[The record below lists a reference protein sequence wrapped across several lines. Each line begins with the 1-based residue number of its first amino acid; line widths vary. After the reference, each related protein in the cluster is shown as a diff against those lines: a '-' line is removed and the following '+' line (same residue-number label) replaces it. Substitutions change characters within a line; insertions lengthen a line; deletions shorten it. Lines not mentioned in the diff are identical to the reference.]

1 MTERNDGSGAFAGR
15 KLNRRDF
22 LKMSGAGLAGA
33 ALLGASGCGGGGA
46 GSGNTVFSMGPDDPN
61 KTYTKLVEKFNKQH
75 KGEFQVTIREMPADT
90 GAYFDKLRT
99 EFQAGGGEID
109 VIGGDVIWPI
119 QFAAQ
124 GWVQDLSDKFPASEQ
139 NKFLP
144 GPIEASTYEGAIY
157 AVPWFEDAGV
167 LYSRSDLLEKAGYS
181 APPKTW
187 DELKEMAL
195 KISQDEGIPNGFVF
209 QGKNYEG
216 GVCDALEYIRTHGGD
231 ILSNVTSGKVII
243 DSPEATAGLE
253 TYHSMITDGVA
264 PKAVA
269 NYDETTSVPVFGN
282 GEAVFLREWP
292 GTYGD
297 IAGGAYKIK
306 ADQVTVSPIPV
317 ASGNESSST
326 LGGWTFMINAQSD
339 LQDEAWEFVKFMS
352 SYESFKFRAVN
363 GGYIS
368 ARKAILDDPA
378 VQEAIPTVKLAK
390 DVLLEYAT
398 SRPVTQY
405 YGDMSLEMQ
414 EQFNNALT
422 GDTSPQQAVETLQKS
437 LSSIMQQ
444 AE

>member
-1 MTERNDGSGAFAGR
+1 MTNKREGMVTTTRQ
-15 KLNRRDF
+15 KINRRDF
-22 LKMSGAGLAGA
+22 LKLGGAGLAGA
-33 ALLGASGCGGGGA
+33 ALLGVAGCGGGGA
-46 GSGNTVFSMGPDDPN
+46 GSGNLIFSMGPDDPN
-61 KTYTKLVEKFNKQH
+61 KTVTRLIEKFNQQN
-75 KGEFQVTIREMPADT
+75 KGEFQVTYRLMPADT
-90 GAYFDKLRT
+90 GQYFDKLRT
-99 EFQAGGGEID
+99 EFQAGGGDID
-109 VIGGDVIWPI
+109 VMGADVIWPI

-124 GWVQDLSDKFPASEQ
+124 GWLKDLSEDFPESEQ
-139 NKFLP
+139 QKFLP
-144 GPIEASTYEGAIY
+144 APLAASTYEGGVY
-157 AVPWFEDAGV
+157 AVPWYEDAGL
-167 LYSRSDLLEKAGYS
+167 LYYRKDLLEQSGFS

-187 DELKEMAL
+187 DELKEMA
-195 KISQDEGIPNGFVF
+195 QTVTEQTGTPNGFVF
-209 QGKNYEG
+209 QGANYEG
-216 GVCDALEYIRTHGGD
+216 GVCNALEYIRTHGGD
-231 ILSNVTSGKVII
+231 VLENVTSGKVII
-243 DSPEATAGLE
+243 DSPEAAAGLE
-253 TYHSMITDGVA
+253 TYHSMIADGVA
-264 PKAVA
+264 PQAVL
-269 NYDETTSVPVFGN
+269 NYTETTSVPVFGN

>member
-1 MTERNDGSGAFAGR
+1 MTERNDGSGAFAGG

-46 GSGNTVFSMGPDDPN
+46 GSGNIVFSMGPDDPN

-75 KGEFQVTIREMPADT
+75 KGEYQVTIREMPADT

-231 ILSNVTSGKVII
+231 VLSNVTSGKVII

>member
-46 GSGNTVFSMGPDDPN
+46 GSGNIVFSMGPDDPN

-75 KGEFQVTIREMPADT
+75 KGEYQVTIREMPADT

-231 ILSNVTSGKVII
+231 VLSNVTSGKVII

>member
-1 MTERNDGSGAFAGR
+1 MTERNEGSGVSTGR
-15 KLNRRDF
+15 KLNRREF
-22 LKMSGAGLAGA
+22 LKMGGAGLAGA
-33 ALLGASGCGGGGA
+33 TLLGASGCGGGGG
-46 GSGNTVFSMGPDDPN
+46 GSGNITFSMGPDDPN
-61 KTYTKLVEKFNKQH
+61 KTYTKLIDKFNKQH
-75 KGEFQVTIREMPADT
+75 KGEFQVTLREMPADT

-124 GWVQDLSDKFPASEQ
+124 GWVQDLSENFPASEQ

-144 GPIEASTYEGAIY
+144 APVQASTYEGAIY
-157 AVPWFEDAGV
+157 AVPWFEDAGL
-167 LYSRSDLLEKAGYS
+167 LYSRSDLLEQAGYS
-181 APPKTW
+181 APPETW

-195 KISQDEGIPNGFVF
+195 KISQDAGIPNGFVF

-231 ILSNVTSGKVII
+231 VLSNVTSGKVII
-243 DSPEATAGLE
+243 DSPEAVAGLE

-282 GEAVFLREWP
+282 GESVFLREWP

-326 LGGWTFMINAQSD
+326 LGGWTFMINAQTD
-339 LQDEAWEFVKFMS
+339 MPDEAWEFVKFMS
-352 SYESFKFRAVN
+352 SYESFKFRAIN

-378 VQEAIPTVKLAK
+378 VQEAIPTVKLAR

-437 LSSIMQQ
+437 LTTIMKQ
-444 AE
+444 AD